1 MSTWE
6 GPGVKDK
13 ELGLGSGWL
22 PQCSAVHRQ
31 HELRE
36 RRRKKLV
43 GGRQDM
49 ERERKELDTKGHIFI
64 IPFQKDTFKANLESG
79 LVTVRN

>member
-1 MSTWE
+1 
-6 GPGVKDK
+6 
-13 ELGLGSGWL
+13 
-22 PQCSAVHRQ
+22 
-31 HELRE
+31 
-36 RRRKKLV
+36 
-43 GGRQDM
+43 M

>member
-22 PQCSAVHRQ
+22 PQRAGSVNK
-31 HELRE
+31 RE
-36 RRRKKLV
+36 EEEEIS
-43 GGRQDM
+43 GR
-49 ERERKELDTKGHIFI
+49 EAGYGKRKEGARHKGPHFHHSISKRHI
-64 IPFQKDTFKANLESG
+64 QS
-79 LVTVRN
+79 